1 MIRSID
7 LGSTTDDEGNEVE
20 NKKVISLPV
29 SWTEDGK
36 AGLTVTYMLDGH
48 EVEEFHPL
56 ETWHSGEHLLNLYY
70 PIVDLASNQ
79 LHTFDVYLSV
89 TNGKADIGVQNILAT
104 ITGQGLGVQDRWDGR
119 ITADDM
125 MPRFLMTSMATHT
138 LHDTLSLQFFA
149 PGQTGLSDGMASIS
163 LTGMPMH
170 TLKDHLRLFAP
181 IVRDV
186 VETADARKMAYA
198 KKYVLDT
205 EVFSLRK
212 DYEAVG
218 LIETRLNRGRMIQL
232 TIPSAPYDAI
242 TSITVLPFDT
252 QPFVNAYCL
261 YAKNIAETVYTKVD
275 GERMVLRQKYDMRV
289 TGQDVGIDRGRV
301 AAFSFGFANM
311 DTVENLEVTN
321 G

>member
-1 MIRSID
+1 
-7 LGSTTDDEGNEVE
+7 
-20 NKKVISLPV
+20 
-29 SWTEDGK
+29 
-36 AGLTVTYMLDGH
+36 
-48 EVEEFHPL
+48 
-56 ETWHSGEHLLNLYY
+56 
-70 PIVDLASNQ
+70 
-79 LHTFDVYLSV
+79 
-89 TNGKADIGVQNILAT
+89 
-104 ITGQGLGVQDRWDGR
+104 
-119 ITADDM
+119 
-125 MPRFLMTSMATHT
+125 
-138 LHDTLSLQFFA
+138 
-149 PGQTGLSDGMASIS
+149 MASIS

-205 EVFSLRK
+205 DAFSLRK
-212 DYEAVG
+212 DYETVG

-252 QPFVNAYCL
+252 EPFVNAYCL
-261 YAKNIAETVYTKVD
+261 YAKNIAETVYTEVD

-289 TGQDVGIDRGRV
+289 TGQDVGIDRGRL